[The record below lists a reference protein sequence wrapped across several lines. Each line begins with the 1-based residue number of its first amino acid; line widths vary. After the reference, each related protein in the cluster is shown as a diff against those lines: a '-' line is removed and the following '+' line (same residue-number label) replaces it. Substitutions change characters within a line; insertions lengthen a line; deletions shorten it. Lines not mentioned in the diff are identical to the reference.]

1 MANYLDLNGTTDIVG
16 RIKSLLNQKA
26 SNDDVQF
33 VVDELEYKVDVENVY
48 TKEEIDD
55 MIGTINNELTTII
68 VG

>member
-26 SNDDVQF
+26 SNDDVQ
-33 VVDELEYKVDVENVY
+33 VVVYELALKADASNTY
-48 TKEEIDD
+48 TKTEIDD

-68 VG
+68 G